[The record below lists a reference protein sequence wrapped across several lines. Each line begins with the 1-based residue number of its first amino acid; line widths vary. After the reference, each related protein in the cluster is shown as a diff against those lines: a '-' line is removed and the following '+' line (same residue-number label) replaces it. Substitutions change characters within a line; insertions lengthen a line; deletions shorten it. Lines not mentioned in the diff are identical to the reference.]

1 MDELLI
7 LTLAFAFDLVL
18 GEPPRK
24 FHPVVWMGKLAS
36 LVSHISPRSHPKLTM
51 VYGGFMVFILASAFS
66 VPLIFLSH
74 LPQLAYIGLGTF
86 FLKSTFSL
94 KALRT
99 GALKVKDCLYQDNLD
114 EARKRTQD
122 LVSRHTSD
130 LDRPHLIS
138 ATIESTSENVSD
150 SFVAPLFY
158 FLMGGIPLSMAYRV
172 VNTLDAMFG
181 YRGEYEYLGKVAAR
195 LDDVLNFIPARISAL
210 LLFLSAFIGRKD
222 AWRAWKTMLR
232 EHGKTQS
239 PNSGWTMSAAAGALR
254 VRLEKEGYYTLGDG
268 CLPLKE
274 ERIDEAV
281 AMVLILSWMWFLL
294 IWGVKLALVS

>member
-1 MDELLI
+1 MVLL
-7 LTLAFAFDLVL
+7 LT
-18 GEPPRK
+18 
-24 FHPVVWMGKLAS
+24 
-36 LVSHISPRSHPKLTM
+36 
-51 VYGGFMVFILASAFS
+51 SAFS
-66 VPLIFLSH
+66 LPLIFLPH
-74 LPQLAYIGLGTF
+74 LPQPAYIILGIF

-114 EARKRTQD
+114 EARKRAQD
-122 LVSRHTSD
+122 LVSRHASD

-158 FLMGGIPLSMAYRV
+158 FLIGGIPLSMAYRV

-195 LDDVLNFIPARISAL
+195 SDDALNFIPARISAL
-210 LLFLSAFIGRKD
+210 LLFLSAFIRRKD
-222 AWRAWKTMLR
+222 ARGAWKTMLR

-239 PNSGWTMSAAAGALR
+239 PNSGWTMSAAAGALGI
-254 VRLEKEGYYTLGDG
+254 RLEKEGYYTLGDG
-268 CLPLKE
+268 DLPLKE

-281 AMVLILSWMWFLL
+281 AMVLILSSMWFLV
-294 IWGVKLALVS
+294 IWGVKLAFIS